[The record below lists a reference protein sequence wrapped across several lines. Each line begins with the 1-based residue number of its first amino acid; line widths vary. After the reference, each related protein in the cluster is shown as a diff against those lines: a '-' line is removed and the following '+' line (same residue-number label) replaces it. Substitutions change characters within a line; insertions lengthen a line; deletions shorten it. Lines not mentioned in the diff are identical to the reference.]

1 MTSHR
6 AAVGIVLLS
15 SSLVTVLPGTA
26 RGQAPAAPTEAPAA
40 IPDSIAMN
48 PGAWSTHLKLGL
60 GIEQSS
66 YSSNWS
72 GGDQGAIAWSARTDF
87 IAERQFSRSFNWRN
101 ELALAYGQTSRQD
114 RDPDNPDELVWE
126 SAEKTTDL
134 IYFESTGRWT
144 LQKFA
149 DPYAS
154 FRLDTQFRDDSN
166 PPGRISFNPIRL
178 KETAGLAKV
187 FRKSATREFITRV
200 GVGAR
205 QTIGKTIVQQSPE
218 VTDSYSSND
227 GGFEWYTTM
236 LEPLAGGRIVYRGDL
251 LVFAP
256 LFYSGSDAL
265 DSYDAAVT
273 ALDPTHREVA
283 VYWRTPDVNW
293 RNSFTSQITKVI
305 AVNLYMQL
313 IYDKFDSA
321 ANVDLADPTEQHD
334 EIQRN
339 IRRAGQFKQTL
350 SLALTFNAF

>member
-1 MTSHR
+1 MTRHR
-6 AAVGIVLLS
+6 MLVGIGALFCLLA
-15 SSLVTVLPGTA
+15 TA
-26 RGQAPAAPTEAPAA
+26 FPAPVRAQAPAAPTAAPTA
-40 IPDSIAMN
+40 IPDSIALH
-48 PGAWSTHLKLGL
+48 PGPWSTDLKLAL

-87 IAERQFSRSFNWRN
+87 IAERQFSHSFNWRN

-114 RDPDNPDELVWE
+114 RDPDDPNKLVWE

-166 PPGRISFNPIRL
+166 PLGSVSLNPLRL

-187 FRKSATREFITRV
+187 FRKSETREFITRF

-205 QTIGKTIVQQSPE
+205 QTIGKTILQANPE

-236 LEPLAGGRIVYRGDL
+236 KEPLAGGRIDYRGDL

-256 LFYSGSDAL
+256 VFYSGSGAL
-265 DSYDAAVT
+265 DSYDAAQT
-273 ALDPTHREVA
+273 ALDPTHTEVA
-283 VYWRTPDVNW
+283 GYWRVPDVNW
-293 RNSFTSQITKVI
+293 RNSFTSHITKVI
-305 AVNLYMQL
+305 AVNLFMQL
-313 IYDKFDSA
+313 IYDKFDTA
-321 ANVDLADPTEQHD
+321 ANVDLTDPAVQHD

-339 IRRAGQFKQTL
+339 IRMAGQFKQTL